1 MSKLSQSS
9 KQLSTATLNDSKMLY
24 VLCHCR
30 HRTKGSRT
38 LKPPYH
44 ANIMSSWLICLSLLL
59 ALRFFAIE
67 YSIHIILQFNT
78 PSVCLSCRVDMFKLS
93 QSIKWLSSAGQL
105 DFAILCVMWIEQSI
119 AISRVSLRLDIRAG
133 YHATDHRYGKF
144 FYTPAKFWCRWNR
157 GRKLPTAIDNYL
169 VRWET
174 GNPSIFASLPLCH
187 HFISV
192 SVQANMNQAPKDF
205 GCLDCPMQYCTRA
218 EYINHVIWD
227 CLKNVDDINAY
238 MKDPFNEDWNDW
250 DAEWLFE
257 YYLRHLYAQGTL
269 DSKVFDT
276 IRIPLALYDL
286 DGTRVIVLNQV
297 MYSGVYI
304 KSRSSFMTL
313 LSRTMRIWK
322 RRWSHQTWC
331 WRIIRCRKMMT
342 AMTTVMMMMKKLS
355 PSVFDKSGIKKQN
368 R

>member
-1 MSKLSQSS
+1 
-9 KQLSTATLNDSKMLY
+9 
-24 VLCHCR
+24 
-30 HRTKGSRT
+30 
-38 LKPPYH
+38 
-44 ANIMSSWLICLSLLL
+44 
-59 ALRFFAIE
+59 
-67 YSIHIILQFNT
+67 
-78 PSVCLSCRVDMFKLS
+78 
-93 QSIKWLSSAGQL
+93 
-105 DFAILCVMWIEQSI
+105 
-119 AISRVSLRLDIRAG
+119 
-133 YHATDHRYGKF
+133 
-144 FYTPAKFWCRWNR
+144 
-157 GRKLPTAIDNYL
+157 
-169 VRWET
+169 
-174 GNPSIFASLPLCH
+174 
-187 HFISV
+187 
-192 SVQANMNQAPKDF
+192 MNQAPKDF

-322 RRWSHQTWC
+322 RRWSHQT
-331 WRIIRCRKMMT
+331 
-342 AMTTVMMMMKKLS
+342 
-355 PSVFDKSGIKKQN
+355 
-368 R
+368 